1 MSRDKKQKPIKRSML
16 YEESYKKG
24 AQWPHGKQ
32 VLIDI
37 INQPQT
43 EVEFL
48 KAGTM
53 NDETEYIII
62 KIDKINPKPFKEA
75 PSVKQIAEEN
85 KPSVLDCFPSR
96 FR

>member
-1 MSRDKKQKPIKRSML
+1 MKHNKKQKPAKRSML

-24 AQWPHGKQ
+24 APWPHGKQ
-32 VLIDI
+32 TLIDI

-43 EVEFL
+43 AVEFL

-53 NDETEYIII
+53 NDETEYIVI
-62 KIDKINPKPFKEA
+62 KIDKIDPKPFKELQ
-75 PSVKQIAEEN
+75 SVKQIAEEN
-85 KPSVLDCFPSR
+85 NPSVLDHLPSR